1 MELEAL
7 QFFKNLSDE
16 TRFRILVLLREMG
29 ELCVYHLCIA
39 LEQPQTKI
47 SRHLAMLKKG
57 GLLQNRKEG
66 KWVFYRLSSQASPW
80 VMQIIESIWS
90 NQYQLINSMINKLI
104 LVELPARSINF
115 PLSNITR

>member
-57 GLLQNRKEG
+57 GLLQHRKED
-66 KWVFYRLSSQASPW
+66 KWVFYRISCQTSPW
-80 VMQIIESIWS
+80 IMQIIETVWS
-90 NQYQLINSMINKLI
+90 NQHQLIDLMSNKLM
-104 LVELPARSINF
+104 LDELPVRSINS
-115 PLSNITR
+115 PLQNII

>member
-1 MELEAL
+1 MELQSL

-16 TRFRILVLLREMG
+16 TRFRIVVLLREMG

-47 SRHLAMLKKG
+47 SRHLAMLKKS

-66 KWVFYRLSSQASPW
+66 KWVFYRLSSQISPW
-80 VMQIIESIWS
+80 VRQIIESVWS
-90 NQYQLINSMINKLI
+90 NQHQLIDLMAKKLI
-104 LVELPARSINF
+104 PENLPARSINF
-115 PLSNITR
+115 SL